1 MTDASLPEISEVDA
15 EGATAELYARIRS
28 QSGSALVNYV
38 WRHLATIPGGA
49 AEWCWDVA
57 TANETASAERAI
69 GIAADRDALMLACA
83 GGPEVSPGPVTVRLI
98 RAYNRNN
105 PGNLARVRLLLEA
118 LRLLHDGEV
127 TQDSGSPPQV
137 QSVAPVR
144 DSGLPPLPAVGDLS
158 AADRTAAEWLARV
171 GPGADSGVD
180 PSLWRHLSV
189 EPGLLPN
196 LAPDLAAVIGSDEF
210 AEAHARLCR
219 PVQPSHPAQVPD
231 RAVEFDAAAVAQSLR
246 AFATRIAELTL
257 AGRIVARW
265 CNA

>member
-1 MTDASLPEISEVDA
+1 MTDASLPEIPEVEA
-15 EGATAELYARIRS
+15 EGATAELYAQIRS

-57 TANETASAERAI
+57 MANETASAERAI
-69 GIAADRDALMLACA
+69 GIAADRDAATLARS
-83 GGPEVSPGPVTVRLI
+83 GGPEVVLGPVTVRLL

-105 PGNLARVRLLLEA
+105 PGNLARVQLLMEA
-118 LRLLHDGEV
+118 LGSMPDGEI
-127 TQDSGSPPQV
+127 TQDAGAPSRV
-137 QSVAPVR
+137 QPAAPVR
-144 DSGLPPLPAVGDLS
+144 DSGLPPLPAMGDLP

-180 PSLWRHLSV
+180 PSLWRHMSV

-219 PVQPSHPAQVPD
+219 PAQPSHPAQVPD

>member
-49 AEWCWDVA
+49 AEWCWDVVM
-57 TANETASAERAI
+57 ANETVLAERAI
-69 GIAADRDALMLACA
+69 GIAADRDAATLSQA
-83 GGPEVSPGPVTVRLI
+83 GGPEVSAGPVAVRLL

-105 PGNLARVRLLLEA
+105 PENLARVQLLLEV
-118 LRLLHDGEV
+118 L
-127 TQDSGSPPQV
+127 GSPPNGEVPQDAV
-137 QSVAPVR
+137 SAPRPAPDARVR
-144 DSGLPPLPAVGDLS
+144 DSGLPPLPAMGDLS
-158 AADRTAAEWLARV
+158 AADRTAAEWLACV
-171 GPGADSGVD
+171 GPGAGSGLD

-189 EPGLLPN
+189 EPGLLPR
-196 LAPDLAAVIGSDEF
+196 LAPDLAAVIGSDGF

-219 PVQPSHPAQVPD
+219 AGQQAHPPHLPG

-246 AFATRIAELTL
+246 AFAKRIAELTL